1 MLTASFNAIGDS
13 KSPLVFLALSSVCN
27 IVLDLYFVTK
37 LKMGVAGAALA
48 TDISQAISVVV
59 SFLWLCTR
67 MKKMKTQQ
75 KSRIFDLH
83 ILEIVCNVAVPS
95 MLQQSMVSI
104 GIFWYSDWSMVT
116 GKP

>member
-1 MLTASFNAIGDS
+1 
-13 KSPLVFLALSSVCN
+13 
-27 IVLDLYFVTK
+27 
-37 LKMGVAGAALA
+37 
-48 TDISQAISVVV
+48 
-59 SFLWLCTR
+59 

-95 MLQQSMVSI
+95 MLQQSMVST
-104 GIFWYSDWSMVT
+104 GFFWYSDWSMVT